1 MDAASIAFFAA
12 HPELSAANQQSVVS
26 SFADAQRRSPYRPLV
41 HAAAGSAATGLDGT
55 PARRPKVRAYID
67 GCYDIMHSGHYNAIR
82 QAKSLCDEL
91 VVGIHSNAEILRQ
104 KGPPVMSDEERL
116 ATVRACKWVDEVV
129 FDTPYCPSV
138 ALLDSLNCDFCVH
151 GDDDALAADGTDA
164 FAELKAAGRMAIV
177 KRTEGV
183 STTDLVNRLLQLTK
197 NLSAANTSNAAAQAA
212 PAASA
217 AAAESIPLSATAQ
230 PIASSALPVPSVP
243 SAGSP
248 PPPAASSSSFLPTTW
263 RISQFANH
271 RVPRAGDTV
280 VYLAGSFD
288 LFHAGHIEKLA
299 AAKALGS
306 FLYVGLYDDS
316 VVSSYK
322 GAAPVM
328 NLHERALNVLQC
340 KWVDEVVIG
349 APWSV
354 TGDLVKTLGVHVVA
368 RALPKQ
374 PAGSAAAAPL
384 RRMPDPVAPV
394 LNRGIVR
401 EIHPPSDLHTSAV
414 IARILENRALYEARN
429 KSRQHKE
436 EAYAKKKEST
446 GYVEEK

>member
-1 MDAASIAFFAA
+1 M
-12 HPELSAANQQSVVS
+12 
-26 SFADAQRRSPYRPLV
+26 
-41 HAAAGSAATGLDGT
+41 
-55 PARRPKVRAYID
+55 
-67 GCYDIMHSGHYNAIR
+67 
-82 QAKSLCDEL
+82 
-91 VVGIHSNAEILRQ
+91 
-104 KGPPVMSDEERL
+104 
-116 ATVRACKWVDEVV
+116 
-129 FDTPYCPSV
+129 FDTPYCPTV
-138 ALLDSLNCDFCVH
+138 ALLDELGCDFCVH

-197 NLSAANTSNAAAQAA
+197 RPSTDAANATGAPPDAAESTA
-212 PAASA
+212 PPSVA
-217 AAAESIPLSATAQ
+217 AAAH

-243 SAGSP
+243 SPGSP
-248 PPPAASSSSFLPTTW
+248 PPPASSSISSFLPTTW

-271 RVPRAGDTV
+271 RVPRPSDRV

-299 AAKALGS
+299 AARALGT
-306 FLYVGLYDDS
+306 FLYVGLYDDA
-316 VVSSYK
+316 VVRSYTS
-322 GAAPVM
+322 APPVM
-328 NLHERALNVLQC
+328 SLQERALNVLQC

-354 TGDLVKTLGVHVVA
+354 TNDLVKTLGVHVVA
-368 RALPKQ
+368 RAMPKATG
-374 PAGSAAAAPL
+374 AGAAGL
-384 RRMPDPVAPV
+384 KRMPDPVAGV
-394 LNRGIVR
+394 LSRGIVR

-436 EAYAKKKEST
+436 EAYAKKKENT
-446 GYVEEK
+446 EYVEEK